1 MAAILST
8 EVPKEIIGKIPNVIS
23 KKILFLSIQMKNID
37 RIITDVWSPN
47 WLDKEYIRNA
57 IYDIVDDHTPIIIQ
71 MWKIQKNP
79 LLYEEIF
86 KRFSQCSC
94 CKRHQHYRPS
104 IRCRYV
110 SYHPR
115 FYAQI
120 PENRRINLFHQPNY
134 NSKRENEVKFREE
147 FGFGFVR
154 SWFDGDH
161 YTSSC
166 RCYCRTFCR
175 RYVNLTNHF
184 KGKIITDEEYQ
195 SSIEE
200 MNELM
205 NQ

>member
-1 MAAILST
+1 MATILST
-8 EVPKEIIGKIPNVIS
+8 EVPQEIIGKIPNVIS
-23 KKILFLSIQMKNID
+23 KYILLLSIQMRNID

-104 IRCRYV
+104 IRCRCE

-120 PENRRINLFHQPNY
+120 PENRRINLFYQPNY
-134 NSKRENEVKFREE
+134 NSKRENEIKFREE

-154 SWFDGDH
+154 SWFDEP
-161 YTSSC
+161 SC
-166 RCYCRTFCR
+166 RCCCRTFCR
-175 RYVNLTNHF
+175 RYVNLTKNF